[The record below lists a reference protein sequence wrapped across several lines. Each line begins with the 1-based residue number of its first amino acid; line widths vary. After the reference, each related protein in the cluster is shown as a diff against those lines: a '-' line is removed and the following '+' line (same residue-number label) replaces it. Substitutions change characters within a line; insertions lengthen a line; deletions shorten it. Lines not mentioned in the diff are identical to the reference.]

1 MMSENITITL
11 SPDEALVLF
20 EFFARFEDNDEFR
33 LRHNAEFLAFSRISG
48 QLDKALITPFQSAY
62 PELLKAAQDRVAVGY
77 EGVAPGVVN
86 PDV

>member
-1 MMSENITITL
+1 MSKNITITL

-20 EFFARFEDNDEFR
+20 EFFARFGDNSEFR

-48 QLDKALITPFQSAY
+48 QLDKALTAPFQPAY
-62 PELLKAAQDRVAVGY
+62 PELLKAAQDRVAIEY
-77 EGVAPGVVN
+77 EGMAPGVVN